1 MKVRMYAVPV
11 VLAVFVVASM
21 LVGCPKAPEPLDDAL
36 VPDDIAGIDPTAE
49 PTTLAEALAM
59 VTAPNSMEIVLD
71 IDGQKMT
78 QRVLYENGQPAKMVM
93 QSAELGDTLIYIDV
107 AAKHMV
113 IYDPSD
119 NTAIESELDDE
130 SAGDFTEILVN
141 ADNLVKEVDILS
153 VEDVNGVS
161 CWVVETTMEGEEA
174 KAKVWIDRE
183 FGLIRQIDD
192 GETPITIEYSR
203 LNEIPEAEF
212 EVPQV

>member
-1 MKVRMYAVPV
+1 
-11 VLAVFVVASM
+11 
-21 LVGCPKAPEPLDDAL
+21 
-36 VPDDIAGIDPTAE
+36 
-49 PTTLAEALAM
+49 
-59 VTAPNSMEIVLD
+59 

>member
-1 MKVRMYAVPV
+1 
-11 VLAVFVVASM
+11 
-21 LVGCPKAPEPLDDAL
+21 
-36 VPDDIAGIDPTAE
+36 
-49 PTTLAEALAM
+49 
-59 VTAPNSMEIVLD
+59 
-71 IDGQKMT
+71 MT